1 MFHLKHDV
9 QIHLKKEKE
18 VFQFVRLFL
27 FTFILSAVL
36 MGLPD
41 YIWNMIYI
49 EYR

>member
-27 FTFILSAVL
+27 FTFILSA
-36 MGLPD
+36 GLRAVPG
-41 YIWNMIYI
+41 YILG
-49 EYR
+49 